1 MPITEVKMIHK
12 GSWGPKGTLI
22 GVNVEDGEKKSS
34 IKRKL
39 VGKTGLREEDMK
51 VSSIHWFPYD
61 PVSVVNA
68 DP

>member
-1 MPITEVKMIHK
+1 M
-12 GSWGPKGTLI
+12 GSEMCIRDRWGPKGTLI

-51 VSSIHWFPYD
+51 VRSIHWFPYD